1 MQSKPQILLVE
12 DNQGDITLFKTAIIG
27 VGKEYEIEIAKDGE
41 RAMQILM
48 GVSAGGDHFRP
59 NLIFLDL
66 NLPKVDGFQV
76 LKLIRERDELK
87 HLPVVVFSSSDAQ
100 ADIVKAYELNANAY
114 VIKPIQFNDYSLRI
128 AETLEYWLNIV
139 MLPERNA

>member
-27 VGKEYEIEIAKDGE
+27 VGKEYDIQIAKDGE
-41 RAMQILM
+41 EALKVLM
-48 GVSAGGDHFRP
+48 GLSSRDAAFRP
-59 NLIFLDL
+59 NLVFLDL

-76 LKLIRERDELK
+76 LKLLREREELK
-87 HLPVVVFSSSDAQ
+87 HIPVVVFSSSDAQ

-139 MLPERNA
+139 MLPEYYG

>member
-1 MQSKPQILLVE
+1 MQSIPQILLVE
-12 DNQGDITLFKTAIIG
+12 DNQGDITLFKTAIVG

-41 RAMQILM
+41 EAMKVLM
-48 GVSAGGDHFRP
+48 GLTNSNASFRP
-59 NLIFLDL
+59 NLVFLDL

-76 LKLIRERDELK
+76 LKLIREREELR

-139 MLPERNA
+139 MLPEYHV

>member
-27 VGKEYEIEIAKDGE
+27 VGKEYDIQIAKDGE
-41 RAMQILM
+41 EALKVLM
-48 GVSAGGDHFRP
+48 GLSSGDASFRP
-59 NLIFLDL
+59 NLVFLDL

-76 LKLIRERDELK
+76 LKLLRERKELK
-87 HLPVVVFSSSDAQ
+87 HIPVVVFSSSDAQ
-100 ADIVKAYELNANAY
+100 ADIIKAYEFNANAY

-139 MLPERNA
+139 MLPEYNG

>member
-1 MQSKPQILLVE
+1 MQSIPQILLVE
-12 DNQGDITLFKTAIIG
+12 DNQGDITLFKTAIVG

-41 RAMQILM
+41 EAMKVLM
-48 GVSAGGDHFRP
+48 GLTNSNASFRP
-59 NLIFLDL
+59 NLVFLDL

-76 LKLIRERDELK
+76 LKLIREREELR

-100 ADIVKAYELNANAY
+100 ADIIKAYELNANAY

-139 MLPERNA
+139 MLPEYHV

>member
-41 RAMQILM
+41 EAMQILM
-48 GVSAGGDHFRP
+48 GVSSGGDQFRP
-59 NLIFLDL
+59 NLVFLDL

-76 LKLIRERDELK
+76 LKLIRERDGLK

-139 MLPERNA
+139 MLPERYA